1 MVARRPRGS
10 FPLAFLPALSRLF
23 RSRLR
28 RDLPQ
33 TNHEK
38 KREEWRWAPRGRR
51 EEAGRPAEKERSAA
65 GGGTGGGLRGK
76 EREDGGERVRAHTRP
91 RSCNTRMTRRR
102 RAASAGAREK
112 EERARGEVAGVGAST
127 RNGVYSSCFFLSFV
141 DSAFLSGAA
150 EREQHA
156 AAR

>member
-1 MVARRPRGS
+1 VAVGAARAARRG
-10 FPLAFLPALSRLF
+10 
-23 RSRLR
+23 
-28 RDLPQ
+28 
-33 TNHEK
+33 
-38 KREEWRWAPRGRR
+38 G
-51 EEAGRPAEKERSAA
+51 EAVAEKERS
-65 GGGTGGGLRGK
+65 GTGGGLRGK

-102 RAASAGAREK
+102 RAASAQEK
-112 EERARGEVAGVGAST
+112 EERSREDAGVGAST

-141 DSAFLSGAA
+141 DSAFLSEAA